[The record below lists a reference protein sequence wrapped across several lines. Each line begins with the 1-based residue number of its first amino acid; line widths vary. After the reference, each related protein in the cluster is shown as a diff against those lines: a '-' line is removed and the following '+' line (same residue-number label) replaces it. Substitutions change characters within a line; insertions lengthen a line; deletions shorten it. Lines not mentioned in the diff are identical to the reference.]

1 MAGLATKFG
10 SGAMTNSV
18 AEIAENEA
26 LFVIGSNTTENHPI
40 IGLRMKEAVA
50 KGAKLIV
57 ADPRKIP
64 LVKFATLWLRH
75 RPGTDAVLLN
85 AIMNAILAEG
95 LEDKEF
101 IAARTEGYDE
111 FVKSLVSFTPDRGAG
126 GGYPQGG
133 PDLRLGE
140 KRRNLLC
147 HGDYP
152 ACHGHQ

>member
-18 AEIAENEA
+18 EGISRNDV

-50 KGAKLIV
+50 NGAQLIV

-75 RPGTDAVLLN
+75 KPGTDSVL
-85 AIMNAILAEG
+85 
-95 LEDKEF
+95 
-101 IAARTEGYDE
+101 
-111 FVKSLVSFTPDRGAG
+111 
-126 GGYPQGG
+126 
-133 PDLRLGE
+133 
-140 KRRNLLC
+140 
-147 HGDYP
+147 
-152 ACHGHQ
+152 